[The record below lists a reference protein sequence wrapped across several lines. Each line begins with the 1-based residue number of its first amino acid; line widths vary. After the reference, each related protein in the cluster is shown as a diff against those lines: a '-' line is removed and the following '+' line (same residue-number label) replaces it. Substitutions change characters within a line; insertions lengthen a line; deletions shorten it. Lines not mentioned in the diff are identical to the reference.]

1 MSEENIAETLKYFG
15 SSTFYRAGFSISKT
29 HVTDDQFRQL
39 VDLRDNSLFDIS
51 PKLDLEAARIVLE
64 NLEKARKT
72 FVRENASGIIF
83 EAE

>member
-1 MSEENIAETLKYFG
+1 MSGVNIAETLQYFG
-15 SSTFYRAGFSISKT
+15 SSTFYRAAFSISKT

-51 PKLDLEAARIVLE
+51 PKQDLEAARIVLE

-72 FVRENASGIIF
+72 FVRENARGNIF
-83 EAE
+83 EAG